1 MVDPVTAR
9 ATSIQSKRSRAVAEA
24 EGHEQLGS
32 CSQHEM
38 HCCSLCQYV
47 SHLLCGSV
55 AVVPSLEARQSQHHF
70 EVARITARAAAC
82 PTGTSSMEKKK
93 LRRTL
98 SHLISHKLKCARGMD
113 VLGGWGDH
121 DRQGLGHLLGF
132 PYITQPVVL
141 VLRQSNSC
149 LTSLFDASTSHLHID

>member
-1 MVDPVTAR
+1 MEPQGGPFVFSPPSSW
-9 ATSIQSKRSRAVAEA
+9 SILSLLVRHPFSRKVELWLEA

-82 PTGTSSMEKKK
+82 PTGTSSMEKKT

-98 SHLISHKLKCARGMD
+98 SHLISHKLKCARGD
-113 VLGGWGDH
+113 GRLGRLGT
-121 DRQGLGHLLGF
+121 RQGLGHLLGF

-141 VLRQSNSC
+141 VL
-149 LTSLFDASTSHLHID
+149 TV